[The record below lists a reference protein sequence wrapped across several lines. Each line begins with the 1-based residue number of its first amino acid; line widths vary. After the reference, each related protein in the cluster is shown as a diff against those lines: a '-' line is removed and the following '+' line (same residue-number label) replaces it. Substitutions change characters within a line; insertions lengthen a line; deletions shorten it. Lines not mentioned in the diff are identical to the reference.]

1 MPVLVDH
8 DVSCEA
14 ARHRL
19 LDLNCIETLV
29 AAITGGLDYCLRLGN
44 VNEI

>member
-8 DVSCEA
+8 DVSCKVA
-14 ARHRL
+14 MHRR
-19 LDLNCIETLV
+19 LDLNCIEAQV
-29 AAITGGLDYCLRLGN
+29 AAITGGLDYYLRLEN